1 MYNQATAMTRFYNSP
16 MLLIEFDD
24 KKPFS
29 LQGKYYLSKDLQSSD
44 IVAKLQLLTLHF
56 PKLRNIFR
64 FFLDYFSFYKKL
76 TFLNFATSGVQVW
89 RYFRVNVK

>member
-1 MYNQATAMTRFYNSP
+1 

-64 FFLDYFSFYKKL
+64 FFLDYLSFYKKL
-76 TFLNFATSGVQVW
+76 TFLKFC
-89 RYFRVNVK
+89 YFRRTGVALFQGKR

>member
-1 MYNQATAMTRFYNSP
+1 MSCLGSLGCGRLYNQATAMTRFYNSP

-64 FFLDYFSFYKKL
+64 FFLSDYF
-76 TFLNFATSGVQVW
+76 FLQKVDF
-89 RYFRVNVK
+89 F

>member
-1 MYNQATAMTRFYNSP
+1 

-44 IVAKLQLLTLHF
+44 IVAKLQLLTMHF
-56 PKLRNIFR
+56 PKLRKLFKTVLSRETFNPFIKSSIKS
-64 FFLDYFSFYKKL
+64 LKKELSDYEID
-76 TFLNFATSGVQVW
+76 
-89 RYFRVNVK
+89 R

>member
-1 MYNQATAMTRFYNSP
+1 

-56 PKLRNIFR
+56 PKLRNIFYYFLLDLI
-64 FFLDYFSFYKKL
+64 FFFTKSWLFY
-76 TFLNFATSGVQVW
+76 FATSSVPEL
-89 RYFRVNVK
+89 FMS

>member
-1 MYNQATAMTRFYNSP
+1 

-64 FFLDYFSFYKKL
+64 FFLSDYF
-76 TFLNFATSGVQVW
+76 FLQKVDFFKILLLQAYRNL
-89 RYFRVNVK
+89 YNLNV